1 MICGL
6 AAADAVKSETG
17 LQLDIKWPND
27 LLCSGAKVGG
37 ILTELVLTQEQIDFA
52 VVGLGLNVNLE
63 PTQLG
68 NGLLM
73 PATSLSHELG
83 RSVPRLPL
91 LYAYLRQV
99 ESRYLALRTGLSPV
113 AEWAD
118 RLVTLGQQVKVFGL
132 DRALEGQAEAVD
144 GEGALL
150 VRTVDGDL
158 HRVVAGD
165 VTLREGF

>member
-6 AAADAVKSETG
+6 AAANAVKSETG
-17 LQLDIKWPND
+17 LDLDIKWPND
-27 LLCSGAKVGG
+27 LLCSGAKVAG
-37 ILTELVLTQEQIDFA
+37 ILTELALTEDRIDFA

-63 PTQLG
+63 PSELG
-68 NGLLM
+68 KDLQM

-83 RSVPRLPL
+83 RTVPRLPL
-91 LYAYLRQV
+91 LWAYLRQV
-99 ESRYLALRTGLSPV
+99 EARYLALRTGLSPV

-118 RLVTLGQQVKVFGL
+118 RLATLRQQVKVSGL
-132 DRALEGQAEAVD
+132 DVALEGQAESVD

-150 VRTVDGDL
+150 VRTADGDL

-165 VTLREGF
+165 VTLREEP